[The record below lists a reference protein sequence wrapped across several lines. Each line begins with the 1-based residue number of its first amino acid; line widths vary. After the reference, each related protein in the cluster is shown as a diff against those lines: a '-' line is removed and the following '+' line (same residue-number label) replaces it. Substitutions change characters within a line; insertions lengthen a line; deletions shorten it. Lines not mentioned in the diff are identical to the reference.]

1 MRIPPRFLML
11 LRNSGLVANVFRRGV
26 SGSLRRPRP
35 LGRRRGWDA
44 AFQQLEPRLALAT
57 HSGAVDATTMG
68 VASGPRVAR
77 FIVQQGTYTEND
89 IIGIRVK
96 FTSPVTVEGSPVL
109 PIRIG
114 SVERDASLQPP
125 RAGGSRV
132 IAFTLSVQRGDI
144 ARDGLQLGSI
154 NLPAGATIRDRAGSD
169 ANVEIS
175 RVLRRVK
182 VDAIGPRITEIGD
195 LVVTPKH
202 ASIRVTF
209 DEAVRT
215 KGRGNRAPFVPVTID
230 GVEQRMTVAQAA
242 SRGRVVMFRYR
253 AAAGERLDP
262 ANVAVTYSAVEMSA
276 LRVRDLAGNPA
287 FSLSGP
293 TDIMV
298 SETTIPENTTSGLD
312 RFILS
317 AVDRDGGSDAQTY
330 ELVSGEGSADNGRF
344 RIKEGRLVAAAPF
357 DFESQSLFS
366 IRLRATDSGGLST
379 ERALTITVTDIAEAP
394 TAARAGSLVGS
405 TVFADWNGNGVHDW
419 LDRDGNGVWNPGE
432 GERWGRTD
440 ASGRVA
446 FDAGDSAATLRV
458 LGGRDTVVGTDLMT
472 PLSAPAGSAVIN
484 SLTTLVVATQA
495 TSPGKSVAEAAEIV
509 RDGLGLVPGVDL
521 LGSDP
526 LAANDVA
533 VLRTEAVVAA
543 VLATGEREGLAT
555 ARVAENLARRL
566 TSVAAQPPEA
576 QPIDLRNVEELAA
589 IFQAPGSPLPEA
601 TVARLAN
608 ENSRVLATGSI
619 DQLRQTRIAVETIR
633 SAAENPTNRSLV
645 GVDFSNAVLDGVD
658 LASFD
663 LRNANLRGAG
673 LAQANLT
680 GAALS
685 GANLEG
691 AALSSVDL
699 RNANLAGATLAGAN
713 LGGASLAGANLSGAN
728 LNEATLVGANLS
740 NANLS
745 GADLRGAELDG
756 ANLAAAQLTSAN
768 LSGATLAPLGFTLA
782 TGTLST
788 ARNQPVGTELYYSVT
803 GSATGVVW
811 GSDTY
816 TDDSSLGTAAVHA
829 GVLAAGQTGIVKV
842 TLQGPKTSFPGTSR
856 NGITTSPWGSWGGS
870 FTIAAPGVP
879 TTSTPANLAGANLSG
894 ASLAGANLNGATLAG
909 ATLVGTDLTGSGL
922 GGANLSGANLSEVV
936 LAATELGSVDL
947 SNGQLAGANLGGAS
961 LAGANLSGANLNEAT
976 LVGANLSNANLSGA
990 DLRGAELDGANLAAA
1005 QLTSANLSGATLA
1018 PLGFTL
1024 ATGTLS
1030 TARNQPVGTE
1040 LYYSVTGS
1048 ATGVVWGSDTYTDD
1062 SSLGTAAVHA
1072 GVLAAGQTGIVKVTL
1087 QGPKTSFP
1095 GTSRNG
1101 ITTSPWGSWGG
1112 SFTIAAPGVPTTST
1126 PANLAGAN
1134 LSGASLAGAN
1144 LNGAT
1149 LAGAT
1154 LVGTDLT
1161 GMILGA
1167 PSITSAN
1174 MVRVGENGAFIHLM
1188 TAIPANASSPLGWS
1202 IHGGSDSALF
1212 QIDSVTGSLS
1222 FVAPRN
1228 FEAPTDMEG
1237 NNVYEVIVRVTEGTL
1252 ATDQMVTVAVTDV
1265 NEAPTSVTV
1274 TSTVTSLAEST
1285 STATRIKVADIF
1297 VTDDALGTNS
1307 ITLTGADAAS
1317 FEIVGSELFLKAGV
1331 TLNFEVRAS
1340 YSVTVSVMD
1349 AALTGTSPVT
1359 APLTL
1364 AVTDVNEPPTS
1375 VTLTGVTTSLDQE
1388 TSTTT
1393 RTKVADIVVNDDAQ
1407 GAVSIALTGTDA
1419 SSFEVDGLSVYLRA
1433 GVVLDFATKPSY
1445 SVTVGV
1451 SDPTLPGSPAVTVPL
1466 TVAVEIRARGV
1477 LQAFSAHSTLP
1488 GALQETMSVIVGNRV
1503 YLFGGVN
1510 SSGMSTNQILS
1521 AQFDQSGQLGSFGV
1535 VTGNSLAVARHF
1547 GWASRIGDSIY
1558 VIGGF
1563 TGAKESGATS
1573 SVERAAINPDG
1584 TLGAFAVVPG
1594 VTLAAP
1600 RGGFAFINTGSY
1612 LTVTGGH
1619 SGNVANILASTE
1631 RAVINSDGSIGTFQ
1645 SVATPLTTGRWSMPG
1660 VRIANYFYVLGGE
1673 GRVAGG
1679 AISSLATIERA
1690 TINADGT
1697 VGPFSVVS
1705 TQLSQPRN
1713 RSGYAVLYD
1722 KLYLF
1727 GGFTGT
1733 GFLTAVE
1740 RGTISQ
1746 TGELSGFGADS
1757 VSTLAEGLE
1766 NGVTLQIRDQ
1776 AIYYVGGY
1784 NYQNTSGVPR
1794 VQKAVILRVLP
1805 GF

>member
-1 MRIPPRFLML
+1 M
-11 LRNSGLVANVFRRGV
+11 
-26 SGSLRRPRP
+26 
-35 LGRRRGWDA
+35 
-44 AFQQLEPRLALAT
+44 
-57 HSGAVDATTMG
+57 
-68 VASGPRVAR
+68 
-77 FIVQQGTYTEND
+77 
-89 IIGIRVK
+89 K

-195 LVVTPKH
+195 LVVTPKY

-293 TDIMV
+293 TDVMV

-317 AVDRDGGSDAQTY
+317 AVDPDGGSDAQTY

-394 TAARAGSLVGS
+394 TAASAGSLVGS

-555 ARVAENLARRL
+555 ARVAEKLARRL
-566 TSVAAQPPEA
+566 TSAAAQPPEA
-576 QPIDLRNVEELAA
+576 QPIDLRNDEELAA

-601 TVARLAN
+601 TVAGLAN

-663 LRNANLRGAG
+663 LQNANLRGAG

-691 AALSSVDL
+691 AALRSVDL

-713 LGGASLAGANLSGAN
+713 LGGASLAGANLSGAS

-782 TGTLST
+782 TGTPES
-788 ARNQPVGTELYYSVT
+788 ARDQPVGTELYYSVT

-816 TDDSSLGTAAVHA
+816 TDDSALGTAAVHA

-856 NGITTSPWGSWGGS
+856 NGIATSPWGSWGGS

-909 ATLVGTDLTGSGL
+909 ATLVGTDLTG
-922 GGANLSGANLSEVV
+922 V
-936 LAATELGSVDL
+936 
-947 SNGQLAGANLGGAS
+947 
-961 LAGANLSGANLNEAT
+961 
-976 LVGANLSNANLSGA
+976 
-990 DLRGAELDGANLAAA
+990 
-1005 QLTSANLSGATLA
+1005 
-1018 PLGFTL
+1018 
-1024 ATGTLS
+1024 
-1030 TARNQPVGTE
+1030 
-1040 LYYSVTGS
+1040 
-1048 ATGVVWGSDTYTDD
+1048 
-1062 SSLGTAAVHA
+1062 
-1072 GVLAAGQTGIVKVTL
+1072 
-1087 QGPKTSFP
+1087 
-1095 GTSRNG
+1095 
-1101 ITTSPWGSWGG
+1101 
-1112 SFTIAAPGVPTTST
+1112 
-1126 PANLAGAN
+1126 
-1134 LSGASLAGAN
+1134 
-1144 LNGAT
+1144 
-1149 LAGAT
+1149 
-1154 LVGTDLT
+1154 
-1161 GMILGA
+1161 ILGA

-1228 FEAPTDMEG
+1228 FEAPTDMG
-1237 NNVYEVIVRVTEGTL
+1237 ANNVYEVIVRVNEGTL

-1265 NEAPTSVTV
+1265 NEAPTSVMV

-1297 VTDDALGTNS
+1297 VTDDALGTSS

-1317 FEIVGSELFLKAGV
+1317 FEIVGSELYLKAGE

-1340 YSVTVSVMD
+1340 YSVTISVMD
-1349 AALTGTSPVT
+1349 AALTGTAPVT

-1419 SSFEVDGLSVYLRA
+1419 SSFEVDGLSVYLKA
-1433 GVVLDFATKPSY
+1433 GVVLDVATKPSY
-1445 SVTVGV
+1445 SVTIGV

-1477 LQAFSAHSTLP
+1477 LQAFSAHSALP

-1547 GWASRIGDSIY
+1547 GWASRIGDYIY
-1558 VIGGF
+1558 LIGGF

-1573 SVERAAINPDG
+1573 SVERAVINFDG

-1660 VRIANYFYVLGGE
+1660 VRIANYFMCS
-1673 GRVAGG
+1673 VA
-1679 AISSLATIERA
+1679 
-1690 TINADGT
+1690 
-1697 VGPFSVVS
+1697 
-1705 TQLSQPRN
+1705 
-1713 RSGYAVLYD
+1713 
-1722 KLYLF
+1722 
-1727 GGFTGT
+1727 
-1733 GFLTAVE
+1733 
-1740 RGTISQ
+1740 
-1746 TGELSGFGADS
+1746 
-1757 VSTLAEGLE
+1757 
-1766 NGVTLQIRDQ
+1766 
-1776 AIYYVGGY
+1776 
-1784 NYQNTSGVPR
+1784 
-1794 VQKAVILRVLP
+1794 KAVWREEPSRASPPSNGRRSTPMGRWVPSPWCRRSCRSPEIAPAMRCCTTSSTCLAGSRVP
-1805 GF
+1805 DS